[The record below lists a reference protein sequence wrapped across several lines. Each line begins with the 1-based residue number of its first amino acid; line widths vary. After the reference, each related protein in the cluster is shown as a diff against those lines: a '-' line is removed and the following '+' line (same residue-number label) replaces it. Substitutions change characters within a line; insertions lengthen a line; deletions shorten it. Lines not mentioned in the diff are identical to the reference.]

1 MHDPVAGLDSLRGQA
16 VVCDIQAP
24 YVYVG
29 TLADFDTHHFVLE
42 NADVHD
48 LRDAATTREL
58 YVIETRMHGVRANRK
73 QVLLRRDQVVSLS
86 ALEDVLE

>member
-1 MHDPVAGLDSLRGQA
+1 MTDPVSGLETLRGQ
-16 VVCDIQAP
+16 VVVIDIEAP

-48 LRDAATTREL
+48 PVSYTHLTLQTTP
-58 YVIETRMHGVRANRK
+58 YV
-73 QVLLRRDQVVSLS
+73 
-86 ALEDVLE
+86 

>member
-1 MHDPVAGLDSLRGQA
+1 MNDPVAGLDALRGQ
-16 VVCDIQAP
+16 VVVIDIEAP

-29 TLADFDTHHFVLE
+29 TLADFDTHYFVLE

-86 ALEDVLE
+86 ALDDVIE